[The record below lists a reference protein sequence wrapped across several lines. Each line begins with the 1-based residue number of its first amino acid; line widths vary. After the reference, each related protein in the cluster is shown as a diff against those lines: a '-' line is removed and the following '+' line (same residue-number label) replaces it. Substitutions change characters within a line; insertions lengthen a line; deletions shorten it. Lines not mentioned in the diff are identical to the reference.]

1 MKKFLGFLVILATIF
16 ICSSAFATSL
26 VISWSANTETDLSGY
41 KIYYGIVSG
50 AGTGVYANSLD
61 VGNVITCTLS
71 NVTDGDTYYVA
82 LKAYDTSN
90 NYSGFSD
97 EASIFIPIPDITP
110 PGVPTGITT
119 TVTGATVK
127 LTWTAVVA
135 SDLAGYGV
143 YDNGVLIGSA
153 TVPTYTTGTLAQGS
167 HSFTI
172 DSVDTTGNRSAKSVA
187 AVVKIDTIA
196 PVKPGKPTIS
206 IVR

>member
-1 MKKFLGFLVILATIF
+1 MKKIFSFLVILATIF
-16 ICSSAFATSL
+16 IWSSAFATSL
-26 VISWSANTETDLSGY
+26 VVSWGANTETDLGGY
-41 KIYYGIVSG
+41 KIYYGVTSG
-50 AGTGVYANSLD
+50 VTTGVYANSFD
-61 VGNVITCTLS
+61 TGNVLTYTIS
-71 NVTDGDTYYVA
+71 NVTEGSTYYIA

-90 NYSGFSD
+90 NYSAFSE
-97 EASIFIPIPDITP
+97 EASIFVPIPDVTP

-153 TVPTYTTGTLAQGS
+153 TVPTYTTGTLSQGA

-172 DSVDTTGNRSAKSVA
+172 DSVDTTGNRSAKSAA

-206 IVR
+206 IIK